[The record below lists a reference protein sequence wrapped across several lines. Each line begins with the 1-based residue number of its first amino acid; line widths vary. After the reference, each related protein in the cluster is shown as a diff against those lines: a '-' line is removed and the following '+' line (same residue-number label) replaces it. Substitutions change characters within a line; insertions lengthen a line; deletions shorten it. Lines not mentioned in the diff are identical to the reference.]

1 MNTLDKEY
9 QSVLTELDDI
19 NDTNKVVKL
28 ISDAKKMDIKIMPP
42 DINTSS
48 ADFVINEDK
57 VIQYGLAAIKNVGY
71 KVAELIANERK
82 KNGPYKSI
90 FDLCT
95 INSNLIN
102 KKAIESLIKS
112 FDYSYKSEKVS

>member
-1 MNTLDKEY
+1 
-9 QSVLTELDDI
+9 
-19 NDTNKVVKL
+19 
-28 ISDAKKMDIKIMPP
+28 MPP

-71 KVAELIANERK
+71 KVAELIANTRK
-82 KNGPYKSI
+82 KNGIIKY

-102 KKAIESLIKS
+102 KKAIESLILVGACNS
-112 FDYSYKSEKVS
+112 LSEHQPNYISLLILL